1 MNKDSLFMSF
11 LSLALT
17 LADTTIKENIRRS
30 GVNLYE
36 RY

>member
-17 LADTTIKENIRRS
+17 LVDTTIE
-30 GVNLYE
+30 E
-36 RY
+36 RLEEVE

>member
-17 LADTTIKENIRRS
+17 LTDTTIEEILEE
-30 GVNLYE
+30 VE
-36 RY
+36 

>member
-17 LADTTIKENIRRS
+17 LADKTIKEILEE
-30 GVNLYE
+30 VE
-36 RY
+36 

>member
-17 LADTTIKENIRRS
+17 LADTTIKEILEE
-30 GVNLYE
+30 VE
-36 RY
+36 